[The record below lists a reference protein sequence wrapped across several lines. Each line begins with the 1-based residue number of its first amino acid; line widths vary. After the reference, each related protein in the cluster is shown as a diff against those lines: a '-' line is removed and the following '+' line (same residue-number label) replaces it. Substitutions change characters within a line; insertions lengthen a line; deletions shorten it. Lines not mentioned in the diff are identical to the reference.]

1 MKWLDT
7 LERKL
12 DRFSIGNLMQ
22 YICLTM
28 AAFYIFAVIQPG
40 VPIFSLIALSPY
52 RIMQGQIWRLI
63 TFVFMPPA
71 TGLFAFLIIYFYYVI
86 GRNLE
91 YYWGTTRFNLYY
103 LFGMIGA
110 ILAAFITH
118 STGTNSYLNLSL
130 LLAYTALFP
139 DNEVLFMFIIPMK
152 LKWLGLLEGAL
163 LGWLFIIGSMAD
175 QVALI
180 FSLLNFLLFFGP
192 RLYDRIRNKIR
203 YEKFR
208 RQMNQP
214 PKF

>member
-139 DNEVLFMFIIPMK
+139 DNEEAQVAGPAGGRAAGLALYYRKHGRPGGTDLFAAELP
-152 LKWLGLLEGAL
+152 AL
-163 LGWLFIIGSMAD
+163 LRT
-175 QVALI
+175 QAL
-180 FSLLNFLLFFGP
+180 
-192 RLYDRIRNKIR
+192 
-203 YEKFR
+203 
-208 RQMNQP
+208 
-214 PKF
+214 

>member
-1 MKWLDT
+1 ML
-7 LERKL
+7 
-12 DRFSIGNLMQ
+12 
-22 YICLTM
+22 
-28 AAFYIFAVIQPG
+28 
-40 VPIFSLIALSPY
+40 
-52 RIMQGQIWRLI
+52 
-63 TFVFMPPA
+63 
-71 TGLFAFLIIYFYYVI
+71 
-86 GRNLE
+86 
-91 YYWGTTRFNLYY
+91 GTTRFNLYY

-175 QVALI
+175 RVALI

>member
-1 MKWLDT
+1 
-7 LERKL
+7 
-12 DRFSIGNLMQ
+12 
-22 YICLTM
+22 
-28 AAFYIFAVIQPG
+28 
-40 VPIFSLIALSPY
+40 
-52 RIMQGQIWRLI
+52 
-63 TFVFMPPA
+63 
-71 TGLFAFLIIYFYYVI
+71 
-86 GRNLE
+86 
-91 YYWGTTRFNLYY
+91 
-103 LFGMIGA
+103 MIGA
-110 ILAAFITH
+110 LLAAFITH

-175 QVALI
+175 RVALI